1 MAKIHLSR
9 FLGIAPKKAA
19 HLLDT
24 SQAQTA
30 RNAKLWSEA
39 LRPFDGLAN
48 LAALTKTGDIQTIF
62 RYAAD
67 TVWLHWTQDV
77 NAVKGPISSDA
88 LEKLYY
94 TGTDLPRVTTNDV
107 YNAGSPGTSIPPA
120 SYKLGIPAPV
130 GPPVATDDGAGNIT
144 GTSVT
149 WVYTFVR
156 KFSDNTIEESAPSV
170 ASNALN
176 LAGRDASVTLPSGA
190 ITHADF
196 GITHKRLYRDEGEGY
211 FYVTE
216 VTLATASYV
225 DNIATASLG
234 DEIETTLYLPPPD
247 AMVGLIALPN
257 GCTAGFYRNTIY
269 ISPPYRPHTYPLL
282 NQYTVNS
289 PIVGL
294 GNVGTSIVVC
304 TESNPFI
311 GRGVDPAAYA
321 FRRHPGL
328 FPCISKRSIG
338 SSDLGVIW
346 ATPSGLA
353 ISDASTVAL
362 ATKSFLTRKEWT
374 ADFAPTTLHGTVH
387 DGRYYAWF
395 TTGTD
400 SDGVMTGGG
409 IVLDMAEKAFLVT
422 LGEYVY
428 AAHAITGGGANAD
441 KLWIAKKNGAAANA
455 NYVYQFDAD
464 ATNPLYYTW
473 KSKLFIQPGLDNLMV
488 AQVRANFDSELTAA
502 EIADLEESIAAVQA
516 FNAALTETD
525 GWINGFAINDGPMGG
540 DNNTLEIPA
549 LAPDTL
555 SVTFRYYQDRG
566 LRLTKILIS
575 SEPFAL
581 PSGVMADLVEFE
593 VSGAAEVLEVSL
605 ASSFEELAEI

>member
-1 MAKIHLSR
+1 MKIVVNR
-9 FLGIAPKKAA
+9 FLGIAPKKAI
-19 HLLDT
+19 HLLDP

-30 RNAKLWSEA
+30 RNAKLWSES

-48 LAALTKTGDIQTIF
+48 LEALSKTGAIQTIF
-62 RYAAD
+62 RYDAD
-67 TVWLHWTQDV
+67 TTWLHWTQDV
-77 NAVKGPISSDA
+77 NAVRGPISGDG

-107 YNAGSPGTSIPPA
+107 HDAGTPGTSIPPA

-130 GPPVATDDGAGNIT
+130 GPPVATDNAAGNIT

-156 KFSDNTIEESAPSV
+156 KFSDGTIEESAPSP

-176 LAGRDASVTLPSGA
+176 LAARNASVTMPNGA

-196 GITHKRLYRDEGEGY
+196 GINYKRLYRDEGEGY

-216 VTLATASYV
+216 ELLATSPYV
-225 DNIATASLG
+225 DDIATASLG
-234 DEIETTLYLPPPD
+234 DEIETALYLPPPD
-247 AMVGLIALPN
+247 GMVGLIGLPN
-257 GCTAGFYRNTIY
+257 GVTAGFYRNTVY
-269 ISPPYRPHTYPLL
+269 LSAPYRPHAYPLL

-294 GNVGTSIVVC
+294 GNVGASIVVC
-304 TESNPFI
+304 TESHPFI

-328 FPCISKRSIG
+328 FPCISKRSIA
-338 SSDLGVIW
+338 SSDLGVLW
-346 ATPSGLA
+346 SCPSGIA

-395 TTGTD
+395 TTATN
-400 SDGVMTGGG
+400 SDGVKTGGG

-422 LGEYVY
+422 LGDYVY
-428 AAHAITGGGANAD
+428 AAQATTGGGADAD
-441 KLWIAKKNGAAANA
+441 ELWIAKKNSAAANA

-464 ATNPLYYTW
+464 AANPLSYTW
-473 KSKLFIQPGLDNLMV
+473 KSKLHIMPGLDNLMV
-488 AQVRANFDSELTAA
+488 AQVRAEFDSELSAA
-502 EIADLEESIAAVQA
+502 EISALEASIAAAQA

-525 GWINGFAINDGPMGG
+525 GYINGFEINGGPING

-555 SVTFRYYQDRG
+555 SVTFRYYQDQT

-575 SEPFAL
+575 SEPFVL
-581 PSGVMADLVEFE
+581 PMGKMGDMVEFE
-593 VSGAAEVLEVSL
+593 MSGPAEVREVTL
-605 ASSFEELAEI
+605 ASSFEELAEV